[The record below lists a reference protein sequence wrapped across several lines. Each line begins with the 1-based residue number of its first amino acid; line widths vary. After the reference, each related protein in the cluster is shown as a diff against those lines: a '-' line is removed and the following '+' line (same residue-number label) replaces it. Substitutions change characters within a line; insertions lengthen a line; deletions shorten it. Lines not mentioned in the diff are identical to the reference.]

1 MHIEPF
7 DMKYLNEYYNG
18 FNKEITKYQWPEPFE
33 DLESAREMLQEFM
46 DEMKEE
52 ETLFY
57 SVVSDDG
64 RFIGGVEMHG
74 LSSDCPEL
82 GVWIIESEQ
91 RKGYAYAALKEL
103 LAYAAKTYDKKS
115 FYYEAD
121 IRNEGSMKLLNRF
134 GADYDIIKQGLDE
147 TVTDSGKELNSNRR
161 ISYHITDPCRLHGGR
176 DLSLF
181 RRERMFA
188 KCPKVCYNA

>member
-7 DMKYLNEYYNG
+7 DMKYLNDYYNG

-33 DLESAREMLQEFM
+33 DPESAREMLQEFM

-147 TVTDSGKELNSNRR
+147 TVTDSGKELKLQGYV
-161 ISYHITDPCRLHGGR
+161 ISSQR
-176 DLSLF
+176 
-181 RRERMFA
+181 
-188 KCPKVCYNA
+188 K